1 MHPSSNPTTTRTVA
15 VRSVVI
21 VVSLIAALLISTA
34 ANLTAVA
41 RGAEMAP
48 LRAVVV
54 IGPMHEWQSLVN
66 ERGRAVA
73 DAAEA
78 QGMEVTRLFH
88 PNALWSDVVDAANGA
103 NLFIY
108 LGHGNGWPSPYAPFQ
123 ENTKNGLGLNY
134 PDPDRRSSSDVK
146 YYGANFLRDE
156 IQLAPN
162 AIVMFE
168 QLCYG
173 SGHGEGYMPTPSR
186 SLAVERVDNFANGF
200 IDIGARAVF
209 ALEFQP
215 LSNVVN
221 ALFEEHATMDSIFRM
236 EFNPYSS
243 EARPFWGWVG
253 WSPSY
258 HDSVLSPG
266 ARILVDPHQTES
278 YRRAITG
285 DLEFTSDE
293 WQGAGA
299 NDPDGADP
307 VLTGLGST
315 QHPGT
320 IPGGDQ
326 SPTVFTPNGDGIS
339 DTVSFHHGLSEPA
352 YLDFDIRDSAGGV
365 VRHFTA
371 WTDGGDGSTTWDGR
385 DADGDF
391 VAEGRYDV
399 TVKPED
405 RSGKLGA
412 SDMTSVKVFKTLKS
426 PLAKPNHIF
435 VRDGDGLAQ
444 STALQVTLTQPAAL
458 SWTILDSAGAPV
470 RVLASAQ
477 AFGLGLATVSWDGRD
492 VLGAL
497 VPDGIY
503 SAVVM
508 ATTDAGTYGHMSS
521 VRVMPFKVTA
531 PVWSG
536 PAGTSVKFTIRS
548 AEPLTGWP
556 RIEVRQPGIPMYTG
570 YPLRS
575 GAKDFATTITFRA
588 GPPGDVLI
596 KVIGTD
602 TAGGKQ
608 NQTFIFTL
616 TE

>member
-1 MHPSSNPTTTRTVA
+1 MHPSSHPSATRTVA
-15 VRSVVI
+15 VRTVI
-21 VVSLIAALLISTA
+21 IVASLIATLLVSTA

-41 RGAEMAP
+41 RASETAP

-54 IGPMHEWQSLVN
+54 IGPMGEWQSLVN

-78 QGMEVTRLFH
+78 QGMEVTRIFH

-123 ENTKNGLGLNY
+123 EDTKNGLGLNY
-134 PDPDRRSSSDVK
+134 PDPDRRSSADVK
-146 YYGANFLRDE
+146 YYGANYLRDR

-168 QLCYG
+168 QVCYA
-173 SGHGEGYMPTPSR
+173 SGHGEGFMPTPSR
-186 SLAVERVDNFANGF
+186 SLAVERVDNFASGF

-236 EFNPYSS
+236 EFNPYDS
-243 EARPFWGWVG
+243 EARPYWGWVG

-266 ARILVDPHQTES
+266 SRILIDPHQTES
-278 YRRAITG
+278 YRRAVTG
-285 DLEFTSDE
+285 DLEFTTDE
-293 WQGAGA
+293 WLGAGVD
-299 NDPDGADP
+299 DPDGADP

-315 QHPGT
+315 QDGDT
-320 IPGGDQ
+320 IAGGDR

-339 DTVSFHHGLSEPA
+339 DTVSFRHELSEPA
-352 YLDFDIRDSAGGV
+352 YLDFEVRDADGAL
-365 VRHFTA
+365 VRRFTT
-371 WTDGGDGSTTWDGR
+371 WTDGGDGSTMWDGR

-399 TVKPED
+399 TVKPKD

-412 SDMTSVKVFKTLKS
+412 SDMTSVKVFKALKA

-435 VRDGDGLAQ
+435 VRDGDSLAQ
-444 STALQVTLTQPAAL
+444 STDLKVTLTQPATL
-458 SWTILDSAGAPV
+458 SWTVLDSAGVPV
-470 RVLASAQ
+470 RQLLTDRSFEV
-477 AFGLGLATVSWDGRD
+477 GLATVAWDGRD
-492 VLGAL
+492 ALGAL

-503 SAVVM
+503 STVVM
-508 ATTDAGTYGHMSS
+508 ATTEAGTYGHKLS

-536 PAGTSVKFTIRS
+536 PAGTRVKFTIRS

-556 RIEVRQPGIPMYTG
+556 RIEVRQPGLPMYTG
-570 YPLRS
+570 YPLRY
-575 GAKDFATTITFRA
+575 GPKDFSTTITFRA
-588 GPPGDVLI
+588 GAPGDVLI

-602 TAGGKQ
+602 VAGGKQ
-608 NQTFIFTL
+608 SQVYTFTL